1 VTANEI
7 CPANEC
13 EVSNQE
19 NDMRPCCF

>member
-1 VTANEI
+1 VTANEN

-13 EVSNQE
+13 EVCNQE